1 MATTTVVHIRLDEK
15 LKADA
20 AKTLAAMGVSLSDAV
35 PMLLVRVATEKAL
48 PFE

>member
-1 MATTTVVHIRLDEK
+1 
-15 LKADA
+15 
-20 AKTLAAMGVSLSDAV
+20 MGVSLSDAV